1 MFLSTFTLGWSGP
14 RRKRYMKYFLSQPKF
29 WSQTSA
35 DKVSKKCLYT
45 VLSSWHLGAV
55 YYDRWA
61 SLMAQR
67 VKNLPTIQEMQI
79 PSLGW
84 EDPWRRKWQ
93 PIPGFLTGKKKNP
106 MDRGA
111 WATKHSLLWQLSEDE
126 MLCYSL
132 SRVWLP
138 AILWAVAC
146 HTPLSMEFSRQ
157 EYWSGCH
164 SLFRGIFLNQW
175 SKPCLPHCRQILY
188 HLSHQ
193 YKANILTLWNKKLQV
208 ECGSKFSIYNI
219 QIITFIIIQ

>member
-1 MFLSTFTLGWSGP
+1 MPIHCFKLLTFGGCLSWQMGFPDG
-14 RRKRYMKYFLSQPKF
+14 
-29 WSQTSA
+29 SA
-35 DKVSKKCLYT
+35 GKESAYNTGDADS
-45 VLSSWHLGAV
+45 
-55 YYDRWA
+55 
-61 SLMAQR
+61 
-67 VKNLPTIQEMQI
+67 
-79 PSLGW
+79 
-84 EDPWRRKWQ
+84 
-93 PIPGFLTGKKKNP
+93 IPGLGRSLKEEMATHSRILDWKKKKKNP

-138 AILWAVAC
+138 AILWAVARN
-146 HTPLSMEFSRQ
+146 TPLSMEFSRQ

-164 SLFRGIFLNQW
+164 SLFQGIFLNEW

-208 ECGSKFSIYNI
+208 ERGSKFSIYNI